1 VTIASPL
8 RKAPPPADCIPFGH
22 QNISV
27 APQPQLGGDN
37 WHSKIIQVLALPVA
51 IYSLCKAMSKADAIH
66 VRCPG
71 NLGLLGAL
79 LAPLFTR
86 YRIAKYAG
94 QWPNYPGESFSTR
107 LQKSLLKSRWW
118 GAPVT
123 VYGQWPHQP
132 EHIVSFFTSLMDD
145 DQMKV
150 AQRSA
155 SQRELHSFMR
165 LLYVGRLTKSK
176 HVDTL
181 NLSHW

>member
-1 VTIASPL
+1 
-8 RKAPPPADCIPFGH
+8 
-22 QNISV
+22 
-27 APQPQLGGDN
+27 LGGDN